1 MTILAYAPNFDTEQ
15 AMYAI
20 MFVAIIAY
28 NFRVG
33 FLKMFMD
40 DEDDKNYAP
49 APVVTTVASVP
60 IATTV
65 ASVDRKRSRKPFNK
79 NDWDEIC
86 NAAIEDAKKGDH
98 RARDWVVK
106 NVGNFGNVFATTTS
120 SSPAHTT
127 PKHTTPKS
135 VIDDTVAFLRSMG
148 HTKKDATDQVNAVIK
163 LKKYDNAETL
173 IKDLYKKG

>member
-20 MFVAIIAY
+20 IFVAIIAY

-33 FLKMFMD
+33 FLKVFVE
-40 DEDDKNYAP
+40 DEDDENYAT
-49 APVVTTVASVP
+49 APVVTTVTSVP
-60 IATTV
+60 VATTV
-65 ASVDRKRSRKPFNK
+65 ASVDRKSRKPFNK

-86 NAAIEDAKKGDH
+86 SAAIEDAKEGDH
-98 RARDWVVK
+98 RAREWVVK
-106 NVGNFGNVFATTTS
+106 NVGNFGDVFTATTRN
-120 SSPAHTT
+120 SPADTT

-135 VIDDTVAFLRSMG
+135 VIDDAVAFLRSMG
-148 HTKKDATDQVNAVIK
+148 HTKKDATDQINAAIK

>member
-20 MFVAIIAY
+20 IFVAIIAY

-33 FLKMFMD
+33 FLKVFVEDQD
-40 DEDDKNYAP
+40 DENYAT
-49 APVVTTVASVP
+49 APVATTVTSVP

-86 NAAIEDAKKGDH
+86 SAAIEDAKKGDY
-98 RARDWVVK
+98 RARDWVAK
-106 NVGNFGNVFATTTS
+106 NVGNFGNVSATHTS
-120 SSPAHTT
+120 
-127 PKHTTPKS
+127 PKHITPKS
-135 VIDDTVAFLRSMG
+135 VIDDAVATLRSMG
-148 HTKKDATDQVNAVIK
+148 HTKKDATDQVNAAIK
-163 LKKYDNAETL
+163 LKKYDNVENL

>member
-20 MFVAIIAY
+20 IFVAIISY
-28 NFRVG
+28 NLRVG
-33 FLKMFMD
+33 FLKVFADD
-40 DEDDKNYAP
+40 DEGYAYAP
-49 APVVTTVASVP
+49 APVVTTVATVP
-60 IATTV
+60 VATTV
-65 ASVDRKRSRKPFNK
+65 VSVDRKSRKSFNK

-86 NAAIEDAKKGDH
+86 RTAIEKAKEGDH

-106 NVGNFGNVFATTTS
+106 NVGNFGNVFAATTS

-127 PKHTTPKS
+127 PKHTTSKS
-135 VIDDTVAFLRSMG
+135 VIDDAVTFLRSMG

-163 LKKYDNAETL
+163 LKKYDNVEIL